1 MYRQYLVV
9 IAILILVGIMTFL
22 KKNDNV
28 NKNDWENFKKTN
40 KDISADF
47 ILKKIEERSA
57 AKQKGNFKL
66 ADQIRDELLKKG
78 IIIEDQKGKTTWKF
92 K

>member
-28 NKNDWENFKKTN
+28 NENDWENY
-40 KDISADF
+40 
-47 ILKKIEERSA
+47 
-57 AKQKGNFKL
+57 
-66 ADQIRDELLKKG
+66 
-78 IIIEDQKGKTTWKF
+78 IITDPK
-92 K
+92 